1 MQADS
6 ERALAIFVDFDNIAQ
21 GFRRSDRFDIQR
33 VLKRMVEKGKIVAKK
48 TYADWSRYGQYTAL
62 LHEAAFELVEIPK
75 RSQTGKNSAD
85 IRLCVDAMDLAY
97 QKPHIDTFVIVS
109 GDSDFTPLVSKLK
122 EMGKHVIG
130 LGMQGST
137 SDLLRDNCDEFI
149 YYEDLDVE
157 KSEVPRVDLP
167 VPETK
172 RKALEL
178 LLEACVALRRENKEK
193 LWASMIKETMK
204 RKKPSF
210 NETYHG
216 FRTFSALLEDA
227 QAQGLVE
234 LERDEQRGTYVVVR
248 FGDETKGAPARRSV
262 PMKGRGRS
270 RGEEG
275 FHPREPVARK
285 EPAAEPRRDIL
296 EPKTRTPSFQGFADF
311 ERESAEFSRPA
322 SVRSENEEFPGFRG
336 AVRPIVEATSAEVM
350 AKMTN
355 EPRTP
360 AAPPAEPVIEEPAAE
375 EEPKGDKHRK
385 RRRRGKGKGR
395 EEAET
400 PAPEEATE
408 VVAPPEEEK
417 AALEPISFEDVP
429 FQTKVSEPAEAAAPV
444 AFDEHSPPAAIR
456 EDTGPRRS
464 RHQKEPAHKKDETQP
479 AAPVEPAKLSAGF
492 GFGIFDE

>member
-48 TYADWSRYGQYTAL
+48 TYADWSRYGQYTAS

-97 QKPHIDTFVIVS
+97 AKPHIDTFVIVS

-130 LGMQGST
+130 MGMQGST

-167 VPETK
+167 VSEPK

-216 FRTFSALLEDA
+216 FRTFSAMLEDA

-248 FGDETKGAPARRSV
+248 FGDEIKGTPARRSMHV
-262 PMKGRGRS
+262 KGRGRP
-270 RGEEG
+270 RAEESY
-275 FHPREPVARK
+275 PAREPVARK
-285 EPAAEPRRDIL
+285 EPVSEPRRDIL
-296 EPKTRTPSFQGFADF
+296 EPKPRTPSFQGFADF
-311 ERESAEFSRPA
+311 ERESAAFTRPA
-322 SVRSENEEFPGFRG
+322 PLSSGDEEFPGFRG
-336 AVRPIVEATSAEVM
+336 AARTAVESTSSEVM
-350 AKMTN
+350 AKMTT

-360 AAPPAEPVIEEPAAE
+360 AAPTPEPASEEPAAE

-395 EEAET
+395 EEAEAA
-400 PAPEEATE
+400 APEEATE
-408 VVAPPEEEK
+408 VVAPAEAEK
-417 AALEPISFEDVP
+417 PAFEPISFEDVP
-429 FQTKVSEPAEAAAPV
+429 FAAKANELAEAEPV
-444 AFDEHSPPAAIR
+444 AFDEHSPPAAIP
-456 EDTGPRRS
+456 EDTRPRHP
-464 RHQKEPAHKKDETQP
+464 RHQKEPAHKKEETQP
-479 AAPVEPAKLSAGF
+479 APATEPAKPSSGF